1 MIPFTFSRPGTIH
14 GASYMS
20 VLLRGKHRAL
30 LYRNHLLPQ
39 CNNRWYLNVFA
50 NAGQFSP
57 RIARVPLGMGNHEYA
72 RQAARRILPFFLA
85 KQGP

>member
-1 MIPFTFSRPGTIH
+1 MIPFTFSRPATFY

-20 VLLRGKHRAL
+20 VVLRGKQRAL

-39 CNNRWYLNVFA
+39 RNNRWYLNIFA

-57 RIARVPLGMGNHEYA
+57 RIARIPLGIGNHEYA
-72 RQAARRILPFFLA
+72 RQAASRILPFFLIR
-85 KQGP
+85 QGP